1 MSIVI
6 PEESLVYGFVV
17 NGMGAHASRTIMLS
31 ELRLLLA
38 SFPASAHLGDYRSAI
53 LEQNVLLKSTD
64 TTRREAFRRLRA
76 LYGLNRDILLFRAVR
91 DLWDLQPEAQPMLA
105 LLCATARDP
114 LLRATADVVV
124 SAPVGVEVTTEAI
137 SKAVD
142 EQFSGRY
149 NPIVAAIGRH
159 ASSSWQQSGHLRGK
173 FKKTRSLPQ
182 FCTTSTAYGLLL
194 GYLCGGRGDGL
205 FETFW
210 SRLLCTPL
218 HVLHDLAIA
227 AARQG
232 WLEYK
237 HSGNV
242 TEISFRYLMRDEL
255 E

>member
-1 MSIVI
+1 
-6 PEESLVYGFVV
+6 
-17 NGMGAHASRTIMLS
+17 MLS

-38 SFPASAHLGDYRSAI
+38 SVSASAQLGDYQSAI

-64 TTRREAFRRLRA
+64 ATRRETFRRLRA
-76 LYGLNRDILLFRAVR
+76 LYGLNRHILLFRSLR
-91 DLWDLQPEAQPMLA
+91 DLWDFQPEAQPMLA
-105 LLCATARDP
+105 LICATARDP
-114 LLRATADVVV
+114 LLRATANVIV
-124 SAPVGVEVTTEAI
+124 SALIGTEVSTEVI

-142 EQFSGRY
+142 EEFSGRY
-149 NPIVAAIGRH
+149 NPIVAAIGRR

-173 FKKTRSLPQ
+173 ARKTRSLPQ
-182 FCTTSTAYGLLL
+182 FCPTSAAYGLFL

-205 FETFW
+205 FDTFW

-242 TEISFRYLMRDEL
+242 TEIGFRHLMRDEA
-255 E
+255 